1 LRIEDGNPQSAI
13 HNPQFSPM
21 LKALELAGFK
31 SFADRTRFEFPR
43 GVSVVVGPN
52 GSGKSNVVD
61 AVKWVL
67 GSQSAKSLRGREMTD
82 VIFNGSASRGPL
94 GAGEATLTFDNSTG
108 ALPIE
113 AHEVHVTRRVYRSG
127 EGEYL
132 INRQPCRLRDIRDL
146 LAGTGITTE
155 AYCIIEQGKVDV
167 LLQASPRDRRVI
179 FEEAAGISQFKAKKI
194 AAARRIERVEQNLL
208 RLSDIVDEVESRL
221 RSVRMQAGKARRYR
235 EWTTRLQQLRTE
247 VGLVDWRALTRQIT
261 AREER
266 LAEMTRRCAE
276 REAELARTDAE
287 AQALERESETAT
299 ERQRQIE
306 AQASTTREQIAAL
319 EAAIHTQS
327 ARRTDIEQ
335 DVARIRRQLT
345 AMSNRDGSTG
355 EQLRD
360 ATTKLDAA
368 QAEFALADREHRQQL
383 DSLAAAQAQSNTLR
397 ATADECRTEQSE
409 AVRNLTR
416 LGDRHA
422 ALQAR
427 LQSTHSS
434 HQQCELKLEQL
445 HEQRRLHESELR
457 EVQAAH
463 ESIETQVE
471 ARQDNVRAAE
481 TRLAA
486 LREEAVRVEKQR
498 RHLDARSTRT
508 HERIAVLEE
517 LNERLEGLNSGVRD
531 VLMAARNAP
540 EGPLGEVRGV
550 IADLFQVDVDTA
562 PMIDAALGEQAEY
575 LVLQSAGRLFD
586 WLNHKTLGVGG
597 RVGFL
602 RLDSRP
608 PADSADSVDLSG
620 EPGVLGRADR
630 FVESAADL
638 VPLARRL
645 LGRTWFVDRLATALR
660 LTQTTGRGL
669 SFVTTDGELLSAD
682 GTLVVG
688 PRRASTGLLSRRS
701 ELHACRQQLADLE
714 RQLQS
719 QQVLHARIE
728 RDIAAEEQQLAA
740 ARAQWNELLSQR
752 SDHHHQA
759 KFARSQL
766 ERLLETVERA
776 AAELQHAAE
785 DGTAIAAEL
794 QSTHDDRL
802 ATDQAAQQAQ
812 ERLRAALA
820 GLVELEER
828 VASLRTL
835 TTDRRVA
842 AAKCEQRVEILQS
855 QLAQAQ
861 RDEQAREE
869 ALAETS
875 GRLSAREIQLA
886 DLDQQNLVACGSLA
900 DLFVHKEQ
908 LARDL
913 SLHLAATVEQRTAR
927 QQLQERSRQERSELG
942 ALQSQ
947 QHKLELA
954 VNKLRHERQTLGE
967 RMQDDYGIN
976 LEEEARSAE
985 HRARNESSESDDN
998 SSLPAPG
1005 SLLPASRDSI
1015 EREIADLRDQIN
1027 QIGAVNLDALAELD
1041 DLETR
1046 FGGLSQQ
1053 YRDLVDAK
1061 AALERIIQ
1069 RINIDSRQLFLAT
1082 LETVRGHF
1090 HELFR
1095 QLFGGGEA
1103 DIVIDEGEDVL
1114 ECGIEI
1120 VACPPGKEA
1129 CNISLLSGGEK
1140 TLTCVALLLAVFR
1153 SKPSPFCILDEVDA
1167 ALDEA
1172 NIGRFTQVLRDFLS
1186 FTQFIVV
1193 THSKKSMSGADTL
1206 YGITMEESGVSK
1218 HVSVRFEDV
1227 SEDGHILPSGLRKN
1241 SPSPPASDDSMLR
1254 RAA

>member
-1 LRIEDGNPQSAI
+1 
-13 HNPQFSPM
+13 M

-43 GVSVVVGPN
+43 GVAVVVGPN

-94 GAGEATLTFDNSTG
+94 GAGEATLTFDNSAG
-108 ALPIE
+108 VLPIE
-113 AHEVHVTRRVYRSG
+113 ARDVHVTRRVYRSG

-132 INRQPCRLRDIRDL
+132 INGQPCRLRDIRDL
-146 LAGTGITTE
+146 LASTGITTE

-221 RSVRMQAGKARRYR
+221 RSVRSQAGKARRYR
-235 EWTTRLQQLRTE
+235 EWTNRLQHLRTQ
-247 VGLVDWRALTRQIT
+247 VGLVDWRALTKQIT

-266 LAEMTRRCAE
+266 LAEMVRRCTECA
-276 REAELARTDAE
+276 AQLARTEADA
-287 AQALERESETAT
+287 QQLERDSESAT
-299 ERQRQIE
+299 DRHRQIE
-306 AQASTTREQIAAL
+306 SQASATREQIAAL
-319 EAAIHTQS
+319 EAAINTQS
-327 ARRTDIEQ
+327 ARRADIEQ
-335 DVARIRRQLT
+335 DVARIRRQLA
-345 AMSNRDGSTG
+345 AMSTRDGSGG

-360 ATTKLDAA
+360 ATAKLAAA
-368 QAEFALADREHRQQL
+368 QAEFASADRNLRKQL
-383 DSLAAAQAQSNTLR
+383 DQLGAAQLYGAEVRRFVDQYR
-397 ATADECRTEQSE
+397 ADHSD
-409 AVRNLTR
+409 AVRNLAM
-416 LGDRHA
+416 LEDRHT
-422 ALQAR
+422 ALDGRLRSAR
-427 LQSTHSS
+427 AN
-434 HQQCELKLEQL
+434 
-445 HEQRRLHESELR
+445 HEQRELQLGQLHQQRSLHEAQLR
-457 EVQAAH
+457 ERQQTH
-463 ESIETQVE
+463 ESIESQVE
-471 ARQDNVRAAE
+471 ACQDNVRVAD

-486 LREEAVRVEKQR
+486 LREEAARVEKQR
-498 RHLDARSTRT
+498 RHLDVRSTRT
-508 HERIAVLEE
+508 HERIAVLTE

-531 VLMAARNAP
+531 VLMTARNSP
-540 EGPLGEVRGV
+540 DGPLGEVRGV

-602 RLDSRP
+602 RLDGRP
-608 PADSADSVDLSG
+608 PTEPAESVDLSG

-682 GTLVVG
+682 GTLVIG

-701 ELHACRQQLADLE
+701 ELNACHQQLADLE
-714 RQLQS
+714 RQLQT
-719 QQVLHARIE
+719 QQALHASLQ
-728 RDIAAEEQQLAA
+728 RDVAAEEQQLAA
-740 ARAQWNELLSQR
+740 ARAQLNELANQLSEHR
-752 SDHHHQA
+752 HQTKYA
-759 KFARSQL
+759 QDQL
-766 ERLLETVERA
+766 ERLLENVDRA
-776 AAELQHAAE
+776 TAELQRAA
-785 DGTAIAAEL
+785 DGGTAIAAEL
-794 QSTHDDRL
+794 KSIDDERP
-802 ATDQAAQQAQ
+802 AIEQAAQQSQ
-812 ERLRAALA
+812 EQLRSALARVAEFGERAANLQ
-820 GLVELEER
+820 
-828 VASLRTL
+828 
-835 TTDRRVA
+835 TTATEKQIA

-861 RDEQAREE
+861 RDEQQREE
-869 ALAETS
+869 ALAETR
-875 GRLSAREIQLA
+875 GRLAAREAQLA
-886 DLDQQNLVACGSLA
+886 ELGQEIVAARNSLA
-900 DLFVHKEQ
+900 DLFVRKQQ
-908 LARDL
+908 LGQEL
-913 SLHLAATVEQRTAR
+913 SQHLAATEEQRTAR
-927 QQLQERSRQERSELG
+927 QQIQERSRHQRTELSS
-942 ALQSQ
+942 LQSQ

-954 VNKLRHERQTLGE
+954 TNKLRHERQTLAE
-967 RMQDDYGIN
+967 RMQDDYGID
-976 LEEEARSAE
+976 LATAAGELASAGGALDATRSDA
-985 HRARNESSESDDN
+985 
-998 SSLPAPG
+998 
-1005 SLLPASRDSI
+1005 PASRDSV
-1015 EREIADLRDQIN
+1015 EREITELRDQIN
-1027 QIGAVNLDALAELD
+1027 QIGAVNLDALEELD
-1041 DLETR
+1041 ELEAR
-1046 FGGLSQQ
+1046 FRGLSQQ

-1069 RINIDSRQLFLAT
+1069 RINVDSRQLFLAT
-1082 LETVRGHF
+1082 LETIRGHF
-1090 HELFR
+1090 RELFR

-1103 DIVIDEGEDVL
+1103 DIVIDEAEDVL
-1114 ECGIEI
+1114 ECGIDI
-1120 VACPPGKEA
+1120 VACPPGKDA

-1172 NIGRFTQVLRDFLS
+1172 NVGRFTQVLRDFLS

-1193 THSKKSMSGADTL
+1193 THSKKTMAGADTL

-1227 SEDGHILPSGLRKN
+1227 SEDGHILPSGLRKQ
-1241 SPSPPASDDSMLR
+1241 SPGPATASEDTTSDNATLR

>member
-1 LRIEDGNPQSAI
+1 
-13 HNPQFSPM
+13 M

-94 GAGEATLTFDNSTG
+94 GAGEATLTFDNSSG
-108 ALPIE
+108 QLPID
-113 AHEVHVTRRVYRSG
+113 ARDVHVTRRVYRSG

-146 LAGTGITTE
+146 LASTGITTE
-155 AYCIIEQGKVDV
+155 AYCIIEQGKVDI

-221 RSVRMQAGKARRYR
+221 RSVRSQAGKARRYR

-247 VGLVDWRALTRQIT
+247 IGLVDWQALSKQIL
-261 AREER
+261 AREQR
-266 LAEMTRRCAE
+266 LAEIAGRCAE
-276 REAELARTDAE
+276 QEAELAQTEADA
-287 AQALERESETAT
+287 QKLERDSEAAT
-299 ERQRQIE
+299 EHHRQLE
-306 AQASTTREQIAAL
+306 ALASATREQIAAL
-319 EAAIHTQS
+319 EAAINTQS

-335 DVARIRRQLT
+335 DVARIRRQLAAMT
-345 AMSNRDGSTG
+345 ARDAGG
-355 EQLRD
+355 GDHLRD
-360 ATTKLDAA
+360 AATKLEAA
-368 QAEFALADREHRQQL
+368 QAEFVRADGELRAQL
-383 DSLAAAQAQSNTLR
+383 EQLAAAQRESSAVR
-397 ATADECRTEQSE
+397 AAAEERRAAHSD
-409 AVRNLTR
+409 AVRNLAM

-422 ALQAR
+422 ALAAR
-427 LQSTHSS
+427 LKAARTNHE
-434 HQQCELKLEQL
+434 QCNLRLGQL
-445 HEQRRLHESELR
+445 HEQRGMHEAQLR
-457 EVQAAH
+457 ERLGAH
-463 ESIETQVE
+463 ESVEAQVE
-471 ARQDNVRAAE
+471 ACQDNVRAAE
-481 TRLAA
+481 TRLTTFRQEAA
-486 LREEAVRVEKQR
+486 RVEKQQ

-508 HERIAVLEE
+508 HERISVLTE

-531 VLMAARNAP
+531 VLMTARNSP
-540 EGPLGEVRGV
+540 DGPLGEVRGV

-562 PMIDAALGEQAEY
+562 PMIDAALGELAEY
-575 LVLQSAGRLFD
+575 LVLNSAGRLFD

-602 RLDSRP
+602 RLDGRP
-608 PADSADSVDLSG
+608 PSEIAESVDLSG
-620 EPGVLGRADR
+620 EAGVLGRADR
-630 FVESAADL
+630 FVESASEL

-660 LTQTTGRGL
+660 LAQTTGRGL
-669 SFVTTDGELLSAD
+669 SFVTTDGELLTAE
-682 GTLVVG
+682 GNLVIG

-701 ELHACRQQLADLE
+701 ELHACHGQLADLE
-714 RQLQS
+714 RQLQT
-719 QQVLHARIE
+719 QQTLRARLE
-728 RDIAAEEQQLAA
+728 CDIAAEDGQLAA
-740 ARAQWNELLSQR
+740 ARAQLNDLASQLSE
-752 SDHHHQA
+752 HHHQA

-776 AAELQHAAE
+776 AAELQQAAD
-785 DGTAIAAEL
+785 DGEAIAVEL
-794 QSTHDDRL
+794 QSTHEERL
-802 ATDQAAQQAQ
+802 AVEQTRQQAKEQ
-812 ERLRAALA
+812 LSSALAQLTELDERAA
-820 GLVELEER
+820 
-828 VASLRTL
+828 TL
-835 TTDRRVA
+835 QNATTEKQIAV
-842 AAKCEQRVEILQS
+842 AKCEQRVEILQS

-861 RDEQAREE
+861 RDEQQREE
-869 ALAETS
+869 ALVES
-875 GRLSAREIQLA
+875 RGRLAAREAQLA
-886 DLDQQNLVACGSLA
+886 ELDQQIVAARQSLA
-900 DLFVHKEQ
+900 DLGIRKQQ
-908 LARDL
+908 LAQEV
-913 SLHLAATVEQRTAR
+913 SQHLAATEQQRSAR
-927 QQLQERSRQERSELG
+927 QQFQERSRTQRGELS

-947 QHKLELA
+947 QHKLDIA
-954 VNKLRHERQTLGE
+954 TNKIRHERQTLAE

-976 LEEEARSAE
+976 LADAARELASATGGPTT
-985 HRARNESSESDDN
+985 N
-998 SSLPAPG
+998 G
-1005 SLLPASRDSI
+1005 GASRESL
-1015 EREIADLRDQIN
+1015 EREIAELRDQIN
-1027 QIGAVNLDALAELD
+1027 QIGSVNLDSLEELD
-1041 DLETR
+1041 ELEAR

-1069 RINIDSRQLFLAT
+1069 RINVDSRQVFLAT
-1082 LETVRGHF
+1082 LETIRGHF

-1103 DIVIDEGEDVL
+1103 DIVIDETEDVL
-1114 ECGIEI
+1114 ECGIDI

-1172 NIGRFTQVLRDFLS
+1172 NIGRFSQVLRDFLS

-1193 THSKKSMSGADTL
+1193 THSKKTMAGADTL

-1227 SEDGHILPSGLRKN
+1227 SEDGHILPSGLRK
-1241 SPSPPASDDSMLR
+1241 SAAAQSQISSSEASVR